1 MDLSEL
7 QVFLTVASERSFS
20 RAAAKLHRTQ
30 PAVSQ
35 AIRRLEDEL
44 GERLFDRSSKQGALT
59 EVGRVLRERHGVKD
73 VLMFTKPYF
82 GTPVEPTQTQRIF
95 EECDFAITAIGD

>member
-1 MDLSEL
+1 MEL
-7 QVFLTVASERSFS
+7 ESILDPTGAADSSAQTTLAPRLQTLRGSTLGLLDNGKPNGAALLNEVA
-20 RAAAKLHRTQ
+20 A
-30 PAVSQ
+30 
-35 AIRRLEDEL
+35 
-44 GERLFDRSSKQGALT
+44 
-59 EVGRVLRERHGVKD
+59 VLRQRHALKD

>member
-1 MDLSEL
+1 MELESILDPTGAVDVGAQTTLAPRLSTL
-7 QVFLTVASERSFS
+7 RGATLGLLDNGKPNG
-20 RAAAKLHRTQ
+20 AAL
-30 PAVSQ
+30 
-35 AIRRLEDEL
+35 LN
-44 GERLFDRSSKQGALT
+44 
-59 EVGRVLRERHGVKD
+59 EVGGVLRERYALKD